1 MKFVIEERGVVAM
14 VDGND
19 YRGAR
24 VQLLLPMKLF
34 ALRVQRR
41 GRGGADA
48 NFEEVW

>member
-14 VDGND
+14 VDEND

-24 VQLLLPMKLF
+24 VQSLLPMKLF
-34 ALRVQRR
+34 ALRVQRHA
-41 GRGGADA
+41 RGGADA